1 MLKTN
6 EDFPYMSKPEAIE
19 FLLKLSMYLLTAPR
33 ENTSDATVYYWND
46 QDRDFAKKLDDV
58 VKFVERQYV

>member
-1 MLKTN
+1 
-6 EDFPYMSKPEAIE
+6 MSKPEAIE